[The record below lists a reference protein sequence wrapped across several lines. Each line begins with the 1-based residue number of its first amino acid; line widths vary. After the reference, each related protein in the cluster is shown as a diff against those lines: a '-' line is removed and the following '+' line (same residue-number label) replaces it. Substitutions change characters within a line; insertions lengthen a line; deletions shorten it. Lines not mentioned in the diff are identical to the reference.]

1 MRKCEGRKPR
11 IMPAAFAAAVSA
23 FAAAALLSACEM
35 AKTPPAKGTV
45 GHVAGFYGAVAADES
60 QAAEVAREVLSAG
73 GTAAD
78 AAVAVTFTLAVTL
91 PSRASLGSGGMCLVF
106 DAPAQTVEALEFAPQ
121 ASATEAGKIPAPIA
135 IPGAARAMFALHTKY
150 GELLWQQL
158 LAPAEK
164 LARAAT
170 PVSKSLG
177 RDLLLAGPVIT
188 KDPEAMRIFGH
199 KDGTLVREGEKIT
212 QGDLAALIGNMR
224 ANGPG
229 ELYDG
234 MLAPAVARRY
244 AEAGE
249 ASGTAISVDDLRDYQ
264 PEWLEPIKVPYNND
278 VLNFAPPPAAAG
290 AVAAESWMMLAQ
302 NDRYRSVRGADR
314 IHLLAEVSMR
324 AFGDRARWMNYNG
337 TSQIPVNEIVTE
349 ARTTELM
356 ANYNELK
363 HTPAGELDPEPTA
376 IAENPAATSFV
387 VADRRGSAVACSLTM
402 NNLFGLGRVVRG
414 TGIMAAAAPV
424 KGSGNTALAP
434 MIVVNGD
441 SSELI
446 FAASASGGTAAP
458 MALLTVALE
467 TIMANRS
474 LSQALVTKR
483 VLHSG
488 SPDVLVHEKGMAPEF
503 AGELTE
509 RGHKLFEVESLG
521 SVTVIWCPK
530 GLPDNPDSC
539 TVGTEP
545 RGTGRAF
552 LSQS

>member
-1 MRKCEGRKPR
+1 MKKCEGPKPR
-11 IMPAAFAAAVSA
+11 IMPAAFAAVSA
-23 FAAAALLSACEM
+23 FAAAALLSACETT
-35 AKTPPAKGTV
+35 TPPAKGTV
-45 GHVAGFYGAVAADES
+45 GHVTGFYGAVSADES
-60 QAAEVAREVLSAG
+60 QAAEVARQVLSAG

-78 AAVAVTFTLAVTL
+78 AAVALTFTLAVTL

-106 DAPAQTVEALEFAPQ
+106 DAPSQTVEALEFVPQ
-121 ASATEAGKIPAPIA
+121 ASATEAGTGPAPIA
-135 IPGAARAMFALHTKY
+135 IPGSARAMFALHTKY

-164 LARAAT
+164 LARAAS

-199 KDGTLVREGEKIT
+199 KDGTLVREGEKIP
-212 QGDLAALIGNMR
+212 QADLAALIGNMR
-224 ANGPG
+224 TNGPG

-249 ASGTAISVDDLRDYQ
+249 TAGTAISTDDLRDYQ
-264 PEWLEPIKVPYNND
+264 PAWLAPITVPYND
-278 VLNFAPPPAAAG
+278 QILNFAPPPAAAG
-290 AVAAESWMMLAQ
+290 AVAAEAWMMLAQ
-302 NDRYRSVRGADR
+302 DDRYRSVRGADR
-314 IHLLAEVSMR
+314 LHLLAEVSMR

-337 TSQIPVNEIVTE
+337 TNSIPVNEIVTE
-349 ARTTELM
+349 ERTTEMM
-356 ANYNELK
+356 ANYSEFK
-363 HTPAGELDPEPTA
+363 HTPASDLVPEPTA

-387 VADRRGSAVACSLTM
+387 VADRQGSAVACSLTM

-434 MIVVNGD
+434 MIVVNND

-467 TIMANRS
+467 TVMSNRS

-483 VLHSG
+483 VLDGG

-503 AGELTE
+503 MDALAE

-521 SVTVIWCPK
+521 SVTVIWCAK

-539 TVGTEP
+539 LAGTEP